1 MIVVYLEKHVRTFRH
16 LCKNVA
22 CYSFVV
28 GDEASH
34 LVWSHYMGCLFSLV
48 FDSQFFFLTLG
59 TKTVIN
65 ETIPPSFVRTG
76 GPFGVCRHRRGLA
89 ESRCQ
94 PAQSRGDAYD
104 LRDGQSAAVAGRH
117 LEVPLV

>member
-34 LVWSHYMGCLFSLV
+34 LVWSHYMGCSITRKLIVSNRSLYVV
-48 FDSQFFFLTLG
+48 FNWSLT
-59 TKTVIN
+59 
-65 ETIPPSFVRTG
+65 
-76 GPFGVCRHRRGLA
+76 
-89 ESRCQ
+89 
-94 PAQSRGDAYD
+94 
-104 LRDGQSAAVAGRH
+104 
-117 LEVPLV
+117 